1 VLQAAQTRYQLLV
14 TTPEAAPT
22 ERAQFILSELRAT
35 LEWHFG
41 DNVLGEHDAQL
52 ARLIESHDTASAH
65 DALAAALFDF
75 AALAE
80 NHRAAIAGLGGFEV
94 VAKPIG

>member
-22 ERAQFILSELRAT
+22 E
-35 LEWHFG
+35 
-41 DNVLGEHDAQL
+41 
-52 ARLIESHDTASAH
+52 
-65 DALAAALFDF
+65 
-75 AALAE
+75 LAE